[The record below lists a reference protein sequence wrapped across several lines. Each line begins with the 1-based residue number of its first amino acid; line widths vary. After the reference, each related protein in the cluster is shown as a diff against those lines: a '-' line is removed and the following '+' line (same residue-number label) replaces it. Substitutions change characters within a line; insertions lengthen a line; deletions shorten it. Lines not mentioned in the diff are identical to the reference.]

1 MDQGSPFLLTFIR
14 SDVRGTGWVLGRV
27 NWDRGRVGSA
37 GFLQRG
43 SFPWPILRA
52 HRQDR
57 EGPAPAVWGGQTPQ
71 RAMREGEVCS
81 SPLPTFPARPGQ
93 SWDLLCVAKSPR
105 P

>member
-27 NWDRGRVGSA
+27 NWGRGHVGSA

-43 SFPWPILRA
+43 SFPWRILRA

-71 RAMREGEVCS
+71 RAMREGAVCS
-81 SPLPTFPARPGQ
+81 SPLPTFPAPRTELGP
-93 SWDLLCVAKSPR
+93 SLCC
-105 P
+105 